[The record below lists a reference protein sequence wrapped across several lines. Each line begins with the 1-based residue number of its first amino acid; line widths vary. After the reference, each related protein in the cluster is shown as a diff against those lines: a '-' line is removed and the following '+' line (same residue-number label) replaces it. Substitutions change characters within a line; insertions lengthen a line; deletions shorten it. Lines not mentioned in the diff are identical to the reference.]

1 MSNNFE
7 VFVKIT
13 GEDNFTKA
21 FNKAKQSI
29 SKLDN
34 AHKSANSKMQNS
46 NKKTKNSTNKLA
58 NAFNK
63 LANSTNTINNSNKQ
77 ASKSVNKLTN
87 SIAKLVEKTRH
98 LEKAMGRASN
108 KTALMNTA
116 VVSKKDK
123 IEKQST
129 LFDKAKKSVIGYAKS
144 FFGAYLA
151 VQGAKKGFTDF
162 AYLEKYVKKTQA
174 LLHASDADMAD
185 YTANIKKHAE
195 TSFNTMS
202 DLFESGFFGAK
213 AGINKKEMSDFV
225 RAVDDIQTAIQSQTG
240 ETAQEVAQNF
250 AIIRQ
255 AFEST
260 SIETLKN
267 QYAKLIDTTSGLN
280 VHELAMGMQKLNMV
294 AKVSGASFASLS
306 TPVAL
311 LVQLGQSGANASTSI
326 QNLAK
331 AFTQYGDKGVAKM
344 LGLKQATLEGD
355 GFIDLLNNIN
365 DKYGKMTTS
374 QRIKRLKKVFG
385 LEGAIT
391 INRILPQLDEV
402 NKKFTDINKNSTG
415 FVDNLLKTVKSG
427 AIADLKGLEN
437 ATSSLS
443 VAMGEL
449 VASIGVVKMLTLAIS
464 KLTGFVGFI
473 TSLAQS
479 LKTLD
484 ITPFEKWN
492 NAFENKLKIA
502 NENASQKL
510 KQQLQQEQEQ
520 KEQKRMQQEK
530 EKIFAS
536 IPQREKELQRSRDEG
551 QYVKSMLNMAVQ
563 GVGSK
568 VGAKNVIGI
577 EITNN
582 GAPAKIDKVKTPQ
595 GSQIGLVKQDIKN
608 R

>member
-46 NKKTKNSTNKLA
+46 NKQTKNSTNKLA

-116 VVSKKDK
+116 VVSKKGK

-129 LFDKAKKSVIGYAKS
+129 LFDKAGGAILGFAKKYFV
-144 FFGAYLA
+144 AYMA
-151 VQGAKKGFTDF
+151 VKTAQKGFTDF

-355 GFIDLLNNIN
+355 GFINLLNDIN

-415 FVDNLLKTVKSG
+415 FVDNVLKTVKSG
-427 AIADLKGLEN
+427 AIADSKKFEN
-437 ATSSLS
+437 QLTELQITI
-443 VAMGEL
+443 GEL
-449 VASIGVVKMLTLAIS
+449 VATIKIIPALTFVLKMITELLKKFTKGGSIERNKMFSEI
-464 KLTGFVGFI
+464 
-473 TSLAQS
+473 
-479 LKTLD
+479 
-484 ITPFEKWN
+484 E
-492 NAFENKLKIA
+492 
-502 NENASQKL
+502 
-510 KQQLQQEQEQ
+510 QQRGIELQQQ
-520 KEQKRMQQEK
+520 KEKKTELIKKNREQKRMQQEK

-551 QYVKSMLNMAVQ
+551 QYVKNMLNMAIQ